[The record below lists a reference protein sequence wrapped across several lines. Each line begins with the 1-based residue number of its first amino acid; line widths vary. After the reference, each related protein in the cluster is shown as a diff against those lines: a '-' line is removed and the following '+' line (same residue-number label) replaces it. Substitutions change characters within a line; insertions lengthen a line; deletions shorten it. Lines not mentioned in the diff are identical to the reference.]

1 MGVCRHLGF
10 MVYPSGVVPLIH
22 TLRGFLVIK
31 KKKKRVYSY
40 ICGKVRGCR
49 SDRILYQIELFKT
62 PKLLELHRS
71 CAKCLWGFRSPSIK
85 DLGAFFLFFGGVGSV
100 GNKSWGF
107 RTGKVTVEIF
117 TKCIISRLG
126 FFIQLGIV
134 MGWDGFQFNL
144 LVFRCMI
151 GTRLKALMWK

>member
-1 MGVCRHLGF
+1 MIEFCTKLNC
-10 MVYPSGVVPLIH
+10 
-22 TLRGFLVIK
+22 LRPPN
-31 KKKKRVYSY
+31 YWSY
-40 ICGKVRGCR
+40 IGLVPNVYGDLEALQSK
-49 SDRILYQIELFKT
+49 I
-62 PKLLELHRS
+62 LEL
-71 CAKCLWGFRSPSIK
+71 
-85 DLGAFFLFFGGVGSV
+85 FLFFGGVGSV

-151 GTRLKALMWK
+151 GTRLKALM